1 LFKILRVVLRPPL
14 DAEPRC
20 HADSAADECDCDKSG
35 FEFGSHCA
43 AVPYKLNLGSVRI
56 LSLFNLKFSK
66 KVAAVGLYVA
76 AQPQPTR
83 LFVRLLFSP
92 LRTKS
97 VRRKCE
103 SNEIC
108 GLQMRQQ
115 IKIARTVFSLIAM
128 ACSIVV
134 VSWRGLALLGF

>member
-20 HADSAADECDCDKSG
+20 HADGAADECDCDKSG
-35 FEFGSHCA
+35 FEFGSHCT
-43 AVPYKLNLGSVRI
+43 AVPYKPNLGSVRI

-97 VRRKCE
+97 VRRKYE
-103 SNEIC
+103 SNEIAGFKC
-108 GLQMRQQ
+108 GSRSKSPEQ
-115 IKIARTVFSLIAM
+115 FSH
-128 ACSIVV
+128 
-134 VSWRGLALLGF
+134 